1 MWRDRGIDKRG
12 RCRGAYTGLLV
23 WLWVRDCVLFEEAF
37 VSGAPGSPTN
47 NSREFLGFP
56 KRRSEHLN
64 FEDEP
69 RPHPTP
75 SLKVSIE
82 AHPVGPASPA
92 LLTA

>member
-47 NSREFLGFP
+47 NIFRFSQ
-56 KRRSEHLN
+56 
-64 FEDEP
+64 
-69 RPHPTP
+69 
-75 SLKVSIE
+75 
-82 AHPVGPASPA
+82 ASF
-92 LLTA
+92 